1 MRRLIDFYR
10 LQIQVMRTWRPSS
23 GSRVRRILATL
34 IVSALSFLGA
44 VFLTPGVS
52 LEAGSRP
59 FLGRPAPR
67 SCSAS

>member
-10 LQIQVMRTWRPSS
+10 LQIHVMRTWRPSS
-23 GSRVRRILATL
+23 GSRARRLVATL

-44 VFLTPGVS
+44 VFLTPGV
-52 LEAGSRP
+52 RW
-59 FLGRPAPR
+59 RPAPGPSSSPWALP